1 MEQTITSDRGTAL
14 DGESTLSAVCWGAV
28 AAGAFVAGAL
38 SLLLI
43 AIGVGLGLSSVSPW
57 SGSNPSAAT
66 FGTVTAIW
74 IVITQ
79 LISAALGGYIA
90 GRLRTKW
97 VGVHIDERHFRDTAH
112 GLIVWA
118 VGAVIGVSLLTSA
131 AMSLVSGGAQV
142 AAASGIA
149 TAATTN
155 ERVHSGGYFVDML
168 FRSTKPD
175 TMPSL
180 PQPTAEV
187 GTILAVSLH
196 NGSISPGDKAHLA
209 QLISARTDLSQ
220 VEAEQRID
228 DIIMQAKAAADSA
241 RKAAAMLAIWVAIAL
256 LVGAFSASLA
266 ATIGG
271 RARDRV

>member
-1 MEQTITSDRGTAL
+1 MDLLITPDRGSAL
-14 DGESTLSAVCWGAV
+14 DGETTLSAVCWGAV
-28 AAGAFVAGAL
+28 AAGAFVAAAL
-38 SLLLI
+38 SLLLM

-79 LISAALGGYIA
+79 LISSALGGYIA

-97 VGVHIDERHFRDTAH
+97 AGVHIDERHFRDTAH

-118 VGAVIGVSLLTSA
+118 VGAVISISLLTSA
-131 AMSLVSGGAQV
+131 AMSLVSGGAHV

-149 TAATTN
+149 TAATTS
-155 ERVHSGGYFVDML
+155 EGVRGGYFVDML

-175 TMPSL
+175 TMSGL

-196 NGSISPGDKAHLA
+196 DGSISPGDKAHLA
-209 QLISARTDLSQ
+209 QLISARTDLTR
-220 VEAEQRID
+220 VEADQRID
-228 DIIMQAKAAADSA
+228 DTIMQAKAAADSA